1 MEISEKELRKLLGS
15 RFADPTVDFVFKRIF
30 GSERYKAATIGLLNS
45 IIDGHTIVDVEFPN
59 VELQAE
65 ASDSRKAFIDVLC
78 RDDTGATFVVEMQN
92 ASQRFFR
99 ERMLF
104 YFAKLIA
111 LQAPAGREWNYH
123 IGKTYSVA
131 FLNFELEKL
140 SSDSEIDED
149 DFSGKYILHYRTDEV
164 DSRRTMPNS
173 TEYYF
178 ISLKN
183 FNKKETELASN
194 ADKWLYLMCKSKF
207 FADVPEEFNGDE
219 SFRAF
224 LDASA
229 RAGFTKD
236 DEYKYFKDM
245 MNDWDIA
252 NSKREAV
259 EAALASGRAEGRRE
273 GVVEGEAKGKLQTAK
288 SLLALGVAI
297 EIIQKAT
304 GLRAEEI
311 LG

>member
-1 MEISEKELRKLLGS
+1 M
-15 RFADPTVDFVFKRIF
+15 
-30 GSERYKAATIGLLNS
+30 
-45 IIDGHTIVDVEFPN
+45 
-59 VELQAE
+59 
-65 ASDSRKAFIDVLC
+65 
-78 RDDTGATFVVEMQN
+78 
-92 ASQRFFR
+92 
-99 ERMLF
+99 
-104 YFAKLIA
+104 
-111 LQAPAGREWNYH
+111 
-123 IGKTYSVA
+123 
-131 FLNFELEKL
+131 
-140 SSDSEIDED
+140 
-149 DFSGKYILHYRTDEV
+149 
-164 DSRRTMPNS
+164 
-173 TEYYF
+173 
-178 ISLKN
+178 KN